1 MVTIALVCY
10 CKKTTKQSFL
20 PVELLSPVK
29 LFVEDQYETFYRG
42 IISISKYLN
51 NNIYLPVY
59 KIENHVEPVNIV

>member
-1 MVTIALVCY
+1 VVTIALVCY

-42 IISISKYLN
+42 TYFN
-51 NNIYLPVY
+51 F
-59 KIENHVEPVNIV
+59 KIL